1 MPATSKTKHSVRP
14 DDDITRDVRQA
25 LKLDSDVPD
34 QRISVQVRNGIVT
47 LDGNVDASL
56 QKEAAAEDAKKVS
69 GVRSVINQIK
79 V

>member
-1 MPATSKTKHSVRP
+1 MPATSKTKHSVRS
-14 DDDITRDVRQA
+14 DDDITRDVQQA

-34 QRISVQVRNGIVT
+34 ERISVQVHNGIVT
-47 LDGNVDASL
+47 LDGNVDANL
-56 QKEAAAEDAKKVS
+56 QKEAAAEDATKVA